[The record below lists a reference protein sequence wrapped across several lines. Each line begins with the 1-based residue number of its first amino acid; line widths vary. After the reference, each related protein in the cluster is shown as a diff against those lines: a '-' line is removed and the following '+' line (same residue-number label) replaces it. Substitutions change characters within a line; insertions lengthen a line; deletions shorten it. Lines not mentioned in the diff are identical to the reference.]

1 MDELQPKKKFNLHPA
16 QIEIV
21 KDTHR
26 FRVINAGRRFGKM
39 LDLKTLVPTPS
50 GWTTIENIHP
60 GDTVFGDDGLPT
72 NVLWESKVFKDMDT
86 YSMQFSDG
94 TNVVAGAEHLWTLH
108 QKQYR
113 KAVSR
118 AKNPVIKPLTITTK
132 DMFDIGVLC
141 PRNDGRVEYNFA
153 VPVCKAVEYKEKKYI
168 IPPYVFGAWLGD
180 GTHTSGHFTQHPN
193 DIQVVDEIR
202 KLGYDVSKIDT
213 KKETAFYIKKIVT
226 QLREIGVYG
235 NKHIPINY
243 LQGSKK
249 QRL

>member
-132 DMFDIGVLC
+132 DMFDMMVGLNIILLSLC
-141 PRNDGRVEYNFA
+141 A
-153 VPVCKAVEYKEKKYI
+153 
-168 IPPYVFGAWLGD
+168 
-180 GTHTSGHFTQHPN
+180 
-193 DIQVVDEIR
+193 
-202 KLGYDVSKIDT
+202 KLLST
-213 KKETAFYIKKIVT
+213 KKKNTS
-226 QLREIGVYG
+226 
-235 NKHIPINY
+235 Y
-243 LQGSKK
+243 LLMFLVLG
-249 QRL
+249 